1 MKIEYSIATD
11 QDFLDLAKLRY
22 DFKENSK
29 DINLDFIDEYTEY
42 LKTEYQLGR
51 LQVFIACSGRRI
63 VANMNLIII
72 PKSPK
77 PGSNHSKSIGYLT
90 NCYTVHEFRNQNI
103 GSMLLQNISDYAAQN
118 SIELL
123 FVWPSERA
131 TTFYQRAGFNHQN
144 EIMEKLINE

>member
-22 DFKENSK
+22 EFKENSK
-29 DINLDFIDEYTEY
+29 DINSDFIEEYTEY
-42 LKTEYQLGR
+42 LNTEFQLGR
-51 LQVFIACSGRRI
+51 LQVFIARSGRRI
-63 VANMNLIII
+63 VANMNLITI

-77 PGSNHSKSIGYLT
+77 PGSDHSKSIGYLT
-90 NCYTVHEFRNQNI
+90 NCYTVPEFQNQNI
-103 GSMLLQNISDYAAQN
+103 GTTLLQYISDYVAQN
-118 SIELL
+118 SIELI

-131 TTFYQRAGFNHQN
+131 TAFYHRAGFNNQN

>member
-22 DFKENSK
+22 EFKENSK

-42 LKTEYQLGR
+42 LNTEYQLGR
-51 LQVFIACSGRRI
+51 MQVFIARTGRRI

-77 PGSNHSKSIGYLT
+77 PGSKPFKINRIFDK
-90 NCYTVHEFRNQNI
+90 
-103 GSMLLQNISDYAAQN
+103 LLYC
-118 SIELL
+118 
-123 FVWPSERA
+123 P
-131 TTFYQRAGFNHQN
+131 
-144 EIMEKLINE
+144 